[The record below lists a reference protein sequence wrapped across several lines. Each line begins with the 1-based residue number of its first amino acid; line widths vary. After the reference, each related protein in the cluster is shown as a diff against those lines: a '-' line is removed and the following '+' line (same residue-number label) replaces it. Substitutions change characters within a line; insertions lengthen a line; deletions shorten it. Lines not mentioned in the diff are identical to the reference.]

1 MDFLKMAPIVD
12 LLLFLFGIFWVDI
25 AAFLQKR
32 IAKCNSKLFS
42 FFYGSAYI
50 CTFDTY
56 QEIRDTKRPD

>member
-42 FFYGSAYI
+42 FFTAVLIYVLLI
-50 CTFDTY
+50 H
-56 QEIRDTKRPD
+56 IKK